1 MFPSFIL
8 SFGLK
13 KYIVYFS
20 KASTSHPPHLYF
32 PPVLT
37 PADRYYSIQIR
48 SSEDSSPIQ
57 SLLTQFLSTLTSMFS
72 VSIPRACNYF
82 QSQDP
87 NTRCQRIVSYLI
99 DSHIRLPFHRIPIA
113 INYACI
119 HNLTPWQYNIQV
131 LLLWCSY
138 LCIW

>member
-20 KASTSHPPHLYF
+20 KASTSHPPHLCF

-37 PADRYYSIQIR
+37 PADIILHKLGAQKTLLLS
-48 SSEDSSPIQ
+48 
-57 SLLTQFLSTLTSMFS
+57 SLLTQFLSTRTSMFS

-99 DSHIRLPFHRIPIA
+99 ASHIRLPFHRIPIA

-131 LLLWCSY
+131 LLLWCSC